1 MTLTGTV
8 THAGVFDT
16 ENVAIDWG
24 DGTTDGAVWAPFN
37 IICVS
42 CPTSFAKISDT
53 KVSYQSSHEY
63 AAPGTYTV
71 KVKVND
77 LLGDVDEE
85 TLSVKVIG
93 TQVLTF
99 PSVAGHTYGDA
110 PFEVAA
116 SGGLSTERSTSA
128 APRRPSAAREPRP
141 TAAAT
146 GPPRSPPRSRS
157 SRQGSASWSPPREA
171 RTATTPRTR

>member
-1 MTLTGTV
+1 M
-8 THAGVFDT
+8 
-16 ENVAIDWG
+16 
-24 DGTTDGAVWAPFN
+24 
-37 IICVS
+37 
-42 CPTSFAKISDT
+42 SFAKVSDT
-53 KVSYQSSHEY
+53 KFSYESSHEY

-71 KVKVND
+71 KVKVDD
-77 LLGDVDEE
+77 LVGDVDEE

-116 SGGLSTERSTSA
+116 SGGLSTEEVDVSSATPAVCSVGTPTYGRSDG
-128 APRRPSAAREPRP
+128 
-141 TAAAT
+141 AAT
-146 GPPRSPPRSRS
+146 VAASVTLE
-157 SRQGSASWSPPREA
+157 SAGQCQLVATQVA